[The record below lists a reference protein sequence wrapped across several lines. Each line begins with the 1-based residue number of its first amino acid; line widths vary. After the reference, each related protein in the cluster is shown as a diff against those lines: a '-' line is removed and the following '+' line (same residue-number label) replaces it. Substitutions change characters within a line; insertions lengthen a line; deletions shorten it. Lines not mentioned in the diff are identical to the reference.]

1 VPACTIVATLLHYF
15 FLAAFSWM
23 LCEGIVLYNLLVK
36 VFGANERKW
45 IYIFTALG
53 WGIPIP
59 IVGVSVGV
67 RWNYYRI
74 PQSYNTSSSL
84 YNVTKACW
92 LSHEYGT
99 IAAFIAPMLAIVVIN
114 LVLAIL
120 ALRGL
125 YKFKRD
131 HNKAK
136 ERSQKE
142 AGIALLKSIVILTPL
157 LGFTW
162 VIGLLAVNNY
172 TTVFAWLFCFLNAF
186 QGVFVFFFHVIRND
200 KIWPILTRSS
210 KTKTIRGI
218 QTSTVSFHQNLY
230 T

>member
-114 LVLAIL
+114 FVFMVLSVRSI
-120 ALRGL
+120 
-125 YKFKRD
+125 YKVKKNQMERTAEGITV
-131 HNKAK
+131 KA
-136 ERSQKE
+136 
-142 AGIALLKSIVILTPL
+142 AGTTLLKSTLILTPL

-186 QGVFVFFFHVIRND
+186 QGVFIFLFYVVRND
-200 KIWPILTRSS
+200 KVWSKLTRSS
-210 KTKTIRGI
+210 QKKKKGA
-218 QTSTVSFHQNLY
+218 QTASVSVL
-230 T
+230 